1 MKLSNRLIYFT
12 GGFLI
17 GICILIFIWDKKN
30 TKFPYMPDARVIN
43 DVNSKNV
50 HYSNKL
56 HTAFAKNIITASQV
70 QDILKNGN
78 VNFSKSNTKLDSCKI
93 YVIEKI
99 LSTKNYS
106 ISLENCTNEVRV
118 FDYSF
123 E

>member
-1 MKLSNRLIYFT
+1 MKLSNRLIYFM

-50 HYSNKL
+50 NYSNKL

-93 YVIEKI
+93 YVIEKN

>member
-1 MKLSNRLIYFT
+1 MKLSNRLIYFM

-106 ISLENCTNEVRV
+106 ISLENCTNEVKV

>member
-1 MKLSNRLIYFT
+1 MKLSNRLIYFM

-70 QDILKNGN
+70 LDILKNGN

-93 YVIEKI
+93 YVIEKN

>member
-1 MKLSNRLIYFT
+1 MKLSNRLIYFM

-56 HTAFAKNIITASQV
+56 HTAFAKNIITASQI

-93 YVIEKI
+93 YVIQKI

>member
-1 MKLSNRLIYFT
+1 MKLSNRLIYFM

-17 GICILIFIWDKKN
+17 GILILTFIWDKKN
-30 TKFPYMPDARVIN
+30 TKFPYLPDARVLN

-50 HYSNKL
+50 HYSQKL
-56 HTAFAKNIITASQV
+56 HSAFAKNIITANQV
-70 QDILKNGN
+70 QDILKNGD
-78 VNFSKSNTKLDSCKI
+78 VNFSKSNTKLDSCNV

-99 LSTKNYS
+99 IKTKNYS
-106 ISLENCTNEVRV
+106 VILENCAKEVKV

>member
-1 MKLSNRLIYFT
+1 M

-43 DVNSKNV
+43 DVSSKNV

-93 YVIEKI
+93 YVIEKN

>member
-1 MKLSNRLIYFT
+1 MKLSNRLIYFM

-93 YVIEKI
+93 YVIQKI

-106 ISLENCTNEVRV
+106 ISLENCTNEVKV

>member
-1 MKLSNRLIYFT
+1 MKLSNRLIYFM

-70 QDILKNGN
+70 QGILKNGN

-93 YVIEKI
+93 YVIEKV

>member
-1 MKLSNRLIYFT
+1 MKLSNRLIYFM

-78 VNFSKSNTKLDSCKI
+78 VIFSKSNTKLDSCKI
-93 YVIEKI
+93 YVIEKK

-106 ISLENCTNEVRV
+106 ISLENCNNEVKV

>member
-1 MKLSNRLIYFT
+1 MKLSNRLIYFM

-17 GICILIFIWDKKN
+17 GICILIFIWDKKT

>member
-1 MKLSNRLIYFT
+1 MKLTNRLIYFM

-17 GICILIFIWDKKN
+17 GICILIFIWGKKN

>member
-1 MKLSNRLIYFT
+1 MKLSSRLIYFM

-56 HTAFAKNIITASQV
+56 HTAFAKNIITASQI

-93 YVIEKI
+93 YVIEKN

-106 ISLENCTNEVRV
+106 ISLQNCTNEVKV
-118 FDYSF
+118 FDYRF

>member
-1 MKLSNRLIYFT
+1 MKLSSRLIYFM

-56 HTAFAKNIITASQV
+56 HTAFAKNIITESQI

-93 YVIEKI
+93 YVIEKK

-106 ISLENCTNEVRV
+106 ISLENCNNEVKV

>member
-1 MKLSNRLIYFT
+1 M

-70 QDILKNGN
+70 LDILKNGN

-93 YVIEKI
+93 YVIEKN

>member
-1 MKLSNRLIYFT
+1 MKLSNRLIYFM

-106 ISLENCTNEVRV
+106 ISLENCTNEVKV

-123 E
+123 K

>member
-1 MKLSNRLIYFT
+1 MKLSNRLIYFM

-106 ISLENCTNEVRV
+106 ISLKNCTNEVRV

>member
-1 MKLSNRLIYFT
+1 MKLSNRLIYFM

-70 QDILKNGN
+70 LDILKNGN

>member
-93 YVIEKI
+93 YVIEKN

-106 ISLENCTNEVRV
+106 IILENCTNEVRV

>member
-1 MKLSNRLIYFT
+1 MKLSNRLIYFM

-17 GICILIFIWDKKN
+17 GILILTFIWDKKN

-93 YVIEKI
+93 YVIEKK

-106 ISLENCTNEVRV
+106 ISLENCNNEVKV

>member
-1 MKLSNRLIYFT
+1 MKLSNRLIYFM

-43 DVNSKNV
+43 DVSSKNV

-93 YVIEKI
+93 YVIEKN

>member
-1 MKLSNRLIYFT
+1 MKLSNRLIYFM

-56 HTAFAKNIITASQV
+56 HTAFAKNIITASQI

-93 YVIEKI
+93 YVIEKK
-99 LSTKNYS
+99 LRKKNYS
-106 ISLENCTNEVRV
+106 ISLENCTNEVKV

>member
-1 MKLSNRLIYFT
+1 MKLSNRLIYFM

-56 HTAFAKNIITASQV
+56 HTAFAKNIITAVKFSITFRKVYIAIFQY
-70 QDILKNGN
+70 ILNLTCCN
-78 VNFSKSNTKLDSCKI
+78 NIFSKCGMKFI
-93 YVIEKI
+93 
-99 LSTKNYS
+99 
-106 ISLENCTNEVRV
+106 
-118 FDYSF
+118 
-123 E
+123 

>member
-1 MKLSNRLIYFT
+1 MKLSSRLIYFM

-56 HTAFAKNIITASQV
+56 HTAFAKNIITASQI

-106 ISLENCTNEVRV
+106 ISLENCTNEVKV

>member
-70 QDILKNGN
+70 LDILKNGN

-93 YVIEKI
+93 YVIEKN

>member
-1 MKLSNRLIYFT
+1 MKLSNRLIYFM

-93 YVIEKI
+93 YVIEKK

-106 ISLENCTNEVRV
+106 ISLENCNNEVKV

>member
-1 MKLSNRLIYFT
+1 MKLSNRLIYFM

>member
-1 MKLSNRLIYFT
+1 MKLSSRLIYFM

-93 YVIEKI
+93 YVIEKK

-106 ISLENCTNEVRV
+106 ISLENCNNEVKV

>member
-1 MKLSNRLIYFT
+1 MKLSSRLIYFM

-93 YVIEKI
+93 YVIEKN

-106 ISLENCTNEVRV
+106 IILENCTNEVRV

>member
-93 YVIEKI
+93 YVIEKK
-99 LSTKNYS
+99 LSSKNYS
-106 ISLENCTNEVRV
+106 ISLENCNNEVKV

>member
-1 MKLSNRLIYFT
+1 MKLSNRLIYFM

-93 YVIEKI
+93 YVIEKK

-106 ISLENCTNEVRV
+106 ISLENCINEVRV

>member
-1 MKLSNRLIYFT
+1 MKLSNRLIYFM

-56 HTAFAKNIITASQV
+56 HTAFAKNIITASQI

-93 YVIEKI
+93 YVIEKK